1 MAALAATVFVS
12 IFASQAL
19 LLLGLLVLGARLA
32 LGRARAIRTPVDGPI
47 LALCV
52 WTLLSASFS
61 ANPLVSHEDAK
72 KLVLFALFY
81 LAVETLSG
89 EADRERV
96 LTGALMGGLALAGL
110 TVLQHALLGF
120 DTLSAR
126 PAGFLGHYMSASGL
140 SMGALVLAAA
150 RIAFSREAPRIL
162 PGDARFLVGLFV
174 ALVLVS
180 AAQASGVLA
189 TLATRLFVAALVA
202 AAAAM
207 AVSRGAWPARST
219 STTLA
224 ILVVPLAAWAVVV
237 SQTRNAWLGA
247 FLGLG
252 VVAVLRAPRTLW
264 LLGAATAVLLLV
276 RPAAVA
282 GRLTIEDDSTR
293 DRYYMWQA
301 GIDMILDKPVF
312 GQGPG
317 MILDTY
323 PRYRWAE
330 APNPRAPHLHNNA
343 LQLAA
348 ERGLPCIVF
357 WLWWVAAVLADAWR
371 EARPRILAAR
381 PAAWCAAAALAVFVA
396 ILGAG
401 LFEYNFGDSEVLM
414 FVLLMSALPYAL
426 RRERATA

>member
-1 MAALAATVFVS
+1 
-12 IFASQAL
+12 
-19 LLLGLLVLGARLA
+19 
-32 LGRARAIRTPVDGPI
+32 
-47 LALCV
+47 
-52 WTLLSASFS
+52 
-61 ANPLVSHEDAK
+61 
-72 KLVLFALFY
+72 
-81 LAVETLSG
+81 
-89 EADRERV
+89 
-96 LTGALMGGLALAGL
+96 MGGLALAGL
-110 TVLQHALLGF
+110 TVLQYALLGF

-140 SMGALVLAAA
+140 SMGVLVLAAA
-150 RIAFSREAPRIL
+150 RLAFARERPRIL
-162 PGDARFLVGLFV
+162 PGDARFLAGLFV

-180 AAQASGVLA
+180 AAQASATLA
-189 TLATRLFVAALVA
+189 TLATRLFVAALVVTTG
-202 AAAAM
+202 AM
-207 AVSRGAWPARST
+207 ALLRGPWPTRST

-224 ILVVPLAAWAVVV
+224 VFVLPLAAWAVVA

-252 VVAVLRAPRTLW
+252 VVAALRAPRTLW
-264 LLGAATAVLLLV
+264 LLGAATAVLLLA

-282 GRLTIEDDSTR
+282 SRLTIEDDSSR

-317 MILDTY
+317 MILGTY

-348 ERGLPCIVF
+348 ERGLPCLVF
-357 WLWWVAAVLADAWR
+357 WLWWVAAVMADAWR
-371 EARPRILAAR
+371 ESRPRILRAR
-381 PAAWCAAAALAVFVA
+381 PGAWCAAATLGVLVAVLA
-396 ILGAG
+396 AG

-426 RRERATA
+426 RREWAAA